1 MLINEKL
8 GFQVA
13 RPMAT
18 IQLEQGQEGHLS
30 LVARWPG
37 AKPVE
42 EPCSLRPVTAMW
54 TGEPEQTPVSFSFT
68 AVHTHVSTESMES
81 IGEL

>member
-1 MLINEKL
+1 
-8 GFQVA
+8 
-13 RPMAT
+13 MAT

-42 EPCSLRPVTAMW
+42 EPHSLRPETAMW

-68 AVHTHVSTESMES
+68 AVHTHIQYIYAINEESWRDMKFS
-81 IGEL
+81 